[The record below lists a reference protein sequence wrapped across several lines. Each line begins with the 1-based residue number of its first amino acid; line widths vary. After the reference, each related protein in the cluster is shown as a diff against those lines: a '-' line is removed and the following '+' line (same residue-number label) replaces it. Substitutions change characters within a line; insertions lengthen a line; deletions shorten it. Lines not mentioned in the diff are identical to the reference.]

1 MSKRLPRNFQFDVRP
16 LSPYRAFDQIDGRHP
31 WQIAVKDGYV
41 PYYVKRLE
49 KGKVAYFNFN
59 LAREM
64 GLLPPDHGDE
74 LTPELE
80 KKLIETFSIQIINEY
95 DLQNGVRIPKHLVKE
110 HPHMATRY
118 LQLQHANK
126 RGRTSGDGRSIW
138 NGCFRHKGITWDI
151 SSRGTGVTCLAP
163 GAVEANRPLRTGDE
177 KYGYGCGL
185 ADMTE
190 LMGSAVLSEIFHL
203 QGIETERV
211 LVVIDIG
218 KGCGIGVR
226 AARNLLRPAHL
237 FLYLKQ
243 GRIEPLRCATDYLIQ
258 RQISNG
264 VWNFDFNSPDRYRR
278 MLKEISRSFAR
289 FAAHLEREYVFAW
302 LDWDGDNVL
311 ASAGIIDYGSIRQFG
326 LRHDQYRYE
335 DVDRYSTNLNEQRGK
350 ARLTVQVFAQLV
362 HYLETGRR
370 KPLTAFAKHSS
381 LREFDREF
389 DRRVREIFLEQT
401 GLSRLQIEKLMASKR
416 SLVELYYS
424 AFLALEKTKTKSRL
438 QKLPD
443 GINRPAI
450 FNMRKALRELAATFA
465 REPELMSAGGFIT
478 CEEFLEMITSSH
490 AKRVDKKLT
499 RRLRERIERFL
510 KLHSQIMTS
519 ACGNSSR
526 VAADAKEIAQ
536 RAEKRNRAGRITGN
550 GAEFVVQEILKAQKR
565 GLSFSEIHSAIDLFI
580 TSQAAD
586 PASGGRRFR
595 PQSLQSNAGRLY
607 QELVCIAQEFEE
619 DI

>member
-1 MSKRLPRNFQFDVRP
+1 MSKRLPSRIQIDLRP
-16 LSPYRAFDQIDGRHP
+16 LSPYHAFDQIDGRHP
-31 WQIAVKDGYV
+31 WQSAVEEGFV
-41 PYYVKRLE
+41 PYYVRRLE
-49 KGKVAYFNFN
+49 KGRVAYFNFD

-64 GLLPPDHGDE
+64 GLLPPDHSDE

-80 KKLIETFSIQIINEY
+80 KKLLETFSIQIINEY
-95 DLQNGVRIPKHLVKE
+95 DMQNGVRIPKHLIKE

-138 NGCFRHKGITWDI
+138 NGYFRHKGITWDI

-163 GAVEANRPLRTGDE
+163 GAVQANRPLRTGDE
-177 KYGYGCGL
+177 EFGYGCGR
-185 ADMTE
+185 ADLSE
-190 LMGSAVLSEIFHL
+190 LWGSALVSEILHL

-211 LVVIDIG
+211 LAIIDIG

-243 GRIEPLRCATDYLIQ
+243 GRLDALRRATDYFIR
-258 RQISNG
+258 RQIDNG
-264 VWNFDFNSPDRYRR
+264 VWNFDFDSPDRYRR

-289 FAAHLEREYVFAW
+289 FAAQLEREYIFAW

-362 HYLETGRR
+362 DFIETGRR
-370 KPLTAFAKHSS
+370 KPLPTFANHSS
-381 LREFDREF
+381 VREFDREF
-389 DRRVREIFLEQT
+389 ERRLREIFLEQT
-401 GLSRLQIEKLMASKR
+401 GLNRQQIEQLMREKKA
-416 SLVELYYS
+416 LVESYYS
-424 AFLALEKTKTKSRL
+424 AFLALEKSKTKARV

-450 FNMRKALRELAATFA
+450 FNMRKALRELAGAFA
-465 REPELMSAGGFIT
+465 REPELMHAGAFFTAEELLALIT
-478 CEEFLEMITSSH
+478 ASH
-490 AKRVDKKLT
+490 AKRSDKKLT
-499 RRLRERIERFL
+499 PRLRARIERFL
-510 KLHSQIMTS
+510 KLYTRVINS
-519 ACGNSSR
+519 ACGN
-526 VAADAKEIAQ
+526 AARAAAELKQIAQ
-536 RAEKRNRAGRITGN
+536 RAEQRNRAARLTGN
-550 GAEFVVQEILKAQKR
+550 GAEFVVEEIMKAQKR
-565 GLSFSEIHSAIDLFI
+565 GLSFNEIYSALQLFI
-580 TSQAAD
+580 ASQAAD
-586 PASGGRRFR
+586 PATKGRRFR
-595 PQSLQSNAGRLY
+595 PQSLASNAGRLY
-607 QELVCIAQEFEE
+607 EAFVRIAQEFEE